1 MVHERFNLLAAKV
14 TLHEPPCM
22 SDAEDWEAGH
32 AWVDD
37 LAPPPEPAAALP
49 PMPDPAGAC
58 LIFKLMAL
66 QTVGPKGTEGCCLR
80 LRSPRLPDQG
90 P

>member
-1 MVHERFNLLAAKV
+1 MPHAQIMGRHKMAHECFSLLAAKV

-32 AWVDD
+32 SWVDD

-49 PMPDPAGAC
+49 PMPDPAGAA
-58 LIFKLMAL
+58 I
-66 QTVGPKGTEGCCLR
+66 V
-80 LRSPRLPDQG
+80 
-90 P
+90 